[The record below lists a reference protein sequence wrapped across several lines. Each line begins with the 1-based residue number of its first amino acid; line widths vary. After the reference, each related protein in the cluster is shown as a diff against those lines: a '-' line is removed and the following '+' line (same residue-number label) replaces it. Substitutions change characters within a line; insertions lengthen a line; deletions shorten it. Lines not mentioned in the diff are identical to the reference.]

1 MRQERWWLR
10 RRREVDQWMLED
22 RYCCEIEPWNTHDKV
37 EKLSQTMDI
46 TDKASECRTMRERWA

>member
-1 MRQERWWLR
+1 
-10 RRREVDQWMLED
+10 MLED

-46 TDKASECRTMRERWA
+46 TDKASECGTMRERWA